1 MTMFAKRMFF
11 LTLTMP
17 FLVFL
22 SAAEAPG
29 AEPELLSF
37 PSFAVTPATAAGE
50 EADSFGSRDIP
61 HFNMQFAL
69 ALSATRT
76 YSVRITLIQDASG
89 KIAEKQVYE
98 GTLDEGIY
106 SFLIPGEPP
115 PGYGDINAKIV
126 MRVRMFRKK
135 FTGDDFYI
143 YRRWEGTYRYG
154 K

>member
-1 MTMFAKRMFF
+1 MIEKRKLF
-11 LTLTMP
+11 LMLAIP

-22 SAAEAPG
+22 AAAEAPG
-29 AEPELLSF
+29 AEPELLNF
-37 PSFAVTPATAAGE
+37 PSFAVTPATADGVE
-50 EADSFGSRDIP
+50 TERFSSRDIP

-76 YSVRITLIQDASG
+76 YSLRITLIQEVNG

-98 GTLDEGIY
+98 GTLDEGTY
-106 SFLIPGEPP
+106 SFLVPGEPP
-115 PGYGDINAKIV
+115 PGYGEINAKIV
-126 MRVRMFRKK
+126 MRVRMFKKK

-143 YRRWEGTYRYG
+143 YRQWEGTYRYG